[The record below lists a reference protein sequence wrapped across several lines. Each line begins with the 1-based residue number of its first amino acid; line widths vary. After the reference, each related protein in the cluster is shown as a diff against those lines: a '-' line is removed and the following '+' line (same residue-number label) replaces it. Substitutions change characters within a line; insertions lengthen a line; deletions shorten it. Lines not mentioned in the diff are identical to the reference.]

1 MHRKQLQ
8 LYEEGIDILNQ
19 PIYTQY
25 HEQYLMEKQQLKESI
40 ELIDNFQMDED
51 AINSKLDECVRL
63 VARRGLGGDAR
74 DYLLYLKYM
83 RDNFIDKMLADQ
95 FDPEQ
100 ELLILSLQHCYRTY
114 INEHNKID
122 SFIELN
128 FQQLISD

>member
-1 MHRKQLQ
+1 
-8 LYEEGIDILNQ
+8 
-19 PIYTQY
+19 
-25 HEQYLMEKQQLKESI
+25 
-40 ELIDNFQMDED
+40 MDED
-51 AINSKLDECVRL
+51 TINSKLDECVRL

-100 ELLILSLQHCYRTY
+100 QLLILSLQHCYRTY

-128 FQQLISD
+128 FQQLISDSEESVESLLKTTNNHQTKLRCLYLLRKSQH